1 MTRVVYSVDIAAP
14 AQEVFNAVVDW
25 RGQDRWVPLTT
36 VRAGRQAGIAVGG
49 EIAAYTGV
57 GPIGFLDTMT
67 ITRWDVP
74 HRVDVLHTGNVVKG
88 IGIMT
93 VRPIDAENSRFYW
106 AEDLEVPLGIVGQ
119 IGWQLVKTAFAFGIK
134 AALKRFANLVEK
146 GELGHRLDADEPTYV
161 G

>member
-25 RGQDRWVPLTT
+25 RGQDRWVPLTI

-49 EIAAYTGV
+49 EIA
-57 GPIGFLDTMT
+57 
-67 ITRWDVP
+67 
-74 HRVDVLHTGNVVKG
+74 
-88 IGIMT
+88 
-93 VRPIDAENSRFYW
+93 VRPLDAENSRFYW
-106 AEDLEVPLGIVGQ
+106 AEDLDVPLGIVGQ
-119 IGWQLVKTAFAFGIK
+119 IGWQLVKPAFAFGIK

>member
-14 AQEVFNAVVDW
+14 AQQVFNAVVDW
-25 RGQDRWVPLTT
+25 RGQDRWIPLTT

-49 EIAAYTGV
+49 EIAAYTGI

-93 VRPIDAENSRFYW
+93 VRSLDAQHSRFYW
-106 AEDLEVPLGIVGQ
+106 AEELEVPLGIVGQ
-119 IGWQLVKTAFAFGIK
+119 IGWQLIKPGFGIGMK
-134 AALKRFANLVEK
+134 AALKRFANLVEQ
-146 GELGHRLDADEPTYV
+146 GELGLRFDTVEPTHPS
-161 G
+161 